1 MRRLECLFSSFLLKR
16 EALFRDLGIRMGKG
30 SDEAC
35 HRLHGSVYSENISCD
50 IEIFVVY
57 TVMTEK
63 KEEKEMPGD
72 INIVPVALLLADPT
86 RASILQE
93 LSDGRTLPAGE
104 LARRAHVTPST
115 ASAHLFKLIEAGLL
129 AVEKRGK
136 HRYYRIANPA
146 IVPAI
151 EALAALAPARPV
163 RSLRESQIAEAVRN
177 ARMCYNHL
185 AGNLGVKLSQALVD
199 KQVLDASDD
208 GYSITQGGLQWLS
221 TFGIDEAVLK
231 KQGSL
236 VVPHHID
243 WSERRPHIAGELGA
257 ALARR
262 LFDLEWITRTPSS
275 RAVRL
280 TATGQ
285 QALGDDFAIHA

>member
-1 MRRLECLFSSFLLKR
+1 
-16 EALFRDLGIRMGKG
+16 
-30 SDEAC
+30 
-35 HRLHGSVYSENISCD
+35 VYSKDISCG

-57 TVMTEK
+57 TVMIEK

-72 INIVPVALLLADPT
+72 INIVPVALLLADAT

-93 LSDGRTLPAGE
+93 LSDGRMLPAGE

-129 AVEKRGK
+129 AVEKQGK

-146 IVPAI
+146 IVQAI

-163 RSLRESQIAEAVRN
+163 HSLRESQIAEAVRN

-208 GYSITQGGLQWLS
+208 GYSITQSGLQWLY
-221 TFGIDEAVLK
+221 TFGIDESVLK

-236 VVPHHID
+236 VVPRHID
-243 WSERRPHIAGELGA
+243 WSERRSHIAGELGA

-262 LFDLEWITRTPSS
+262 LFDLEWIIHTPSS

-285 QALGDDFAIHA
+285 QVLRDEFAIHM

>member
-1 MRRLECLFSSFLLKR
+1 
-16 EALFRDLGIRMGKG
+16 
-30 SDEAC
+30 
-35 HRLHGSVYSENISCD
+35 
-50 IEIFVVY
+50 
-57 TVMTEK
+57 
-63 KEEKEMPGD
+63 MPGD
-72 INIVPVALLLADPT
+72 INIVPVASLLADPT
-86 RASILQE
+86 RAIILQE
-93 LSDGRTLPAGE
+93 LSDGRALPAGE
-104 LARRAHVTPST
+104 LAKRARVSSST

-129 AVEKRGK
+129 AVEKQGR

-146 IVPAI
+146 IVQAI
-151 EALAALAPARPV
+151 ETLAALSPVRPV
-163 RSLRESQIAEAVRN
+163 HSLRESQIAEAVRN

-199 KQVLDASDD
+199 KHVLDASDN
-208 GYSITQGGLQWLS
+208 GYSITPDGLQWLRD
-221 TFGIDEAVLK
+221 FGIDEAVLK
-231 KQGSL
+231 KRGSL

-262 LFDLEWITRTPSS
+262 FFDLEWITHTPSS

-285 QALGDDFAIHA
+285 QALQDQLALHT

>member
-1 MRRLECLFSSFLLKR
+1 
-16 EALFRDLGIRMGKG
+16 
-30 SDEAC
+30 
-35 HRLHGSVYSENISCD
+35 
-50 IEIFVVY
+50 
-57 TVMTEK
+57 
-63 KEEKEMPGD
+63 MPGD
-72 INIVPVALLLADPT
+72 INIAPIASLLADPT

-93 LSDGRTLPAGE
+93 LSDGRALPAGE
-104 LARRAHVTPST
+104 LARRARVASST

-129 AVEKRGK
+129 AVEKQGR
-136 HRYYRIANPA
+136 HRYYRIADPA
-146 IVPAI
+146 IVQAI
-151 EALAALAPARPV
+151 EALAALAPARPI
-163 RSLRESQIAEAVRN
+163 RSLRESQIAEAVRH

-199 KQVLDASDD
+199 KHVLDAGDD
-208 GYSITQGGLQWLS
+208 GYSITPNGLQWLRN
-221 TFGIDEAVLK
+221 FGISEAALK
-231 KQGSL
+231 KRDSL

-285 QALGDDFAIHA
+285 QALQDEFAIRV

>member
-1 MRRLECLFSSFLLKR
+1 
-16 EALFRDLGIRMGKG
+16 
-30 SDEAC
+30 
-35 HRLHGSVYSENISCD
+35 
-50 IEIFVVY
+50 
-57 TVMTEK
+57 
-63 KEEKEMPGD
+63 MPGD
-72 INIVPVALLLADPT
+72 INIVPVASLLADPT

-93 LSDGRTLPAGE
+93 LSDGRALPAGE
-104 LARRAHVTPST
+104 LARRARVSSST
-115 ASAHLFKLIEAGLL
+115 ASAHLFKLVEAGLL
-129 AVEKRGK
+129 AVEKQGR

-146 IVPAI
+146 IVQAI
-151 EALAALAPARPV
+151 EALAALAPARPI

-208 GYSITQGGLQWLS
+208 GYNITPDGLQWLRE
-221 TFGIDEAVLK
+221 FGIDEAVLK
-231 KQGSL
+231 KRGSL

-243 WSERRPHIAGELGA
+243 WSERRPHVAGELGA

-262 LFDLEWITRTPSS
+262 LFDLEWIIRTPSS

-285 QALGDDFAIHA
+285 QALQDEFALL

>member
-1 MRRLECLFSSFLLKR
+1 
-16 EALFRDLGIRMGKG
+16 
-30 SDEAC
+30 
-35 HRLHGSVYSENISCD
+35 
-50 IEIFVVY
+50 
-57 TVMTEK
+57 
-63 KEEKEMPGD
+63 MPGD
-72 INIVPVALLLADPT
+72 INIVPVASLLADPT
-86 RASILQE
+86 RAIILQE
-93 LSDGRTLPAGE
+93 LSDGRALPAGE
-104 LARRAHVTPST
+104 LAHRAHVSSST

-129 AVEKRGK
+129 AVEKQGR

-146 IVPAI
+146 IIQAI
-151 EALAALAPARPV
+151 ETLAALSPAHPIH
-163 RSLRESQIAEAVRN
+163 SLRESQIAEAVRN

-199 KQVLDASDD
+199 KHVLDASDN
-208 GYSITQGGLQWLS
+208 GYNITPNGLQWLRD
-221 TFGIDEAVLK
+221 FGIDEAMLK
-231 KQGSL
+231 KRGSL

-280 TATGQ
+280 TTTGQ
-285 QALGDDFAIHA
+285 QALQDEFAIHA

>member
-1 MRRLECLFSSFLLKR
+1 
-16 EALFRDLGIRMGKG
+16 
-30 SDEAC
+30 
-35 HRLHGSVYSENISCD
+35 
-50 IEIFVVY
+50 
-57 TVMTEK
+57 
-63 KEEKEMPGD
+63 MPGD
-72 INIVPVALLLADPT
+72 INIVPVASLLADPT

-93 LSDGRTLPAGE
+93 LSDGRALPAGE
-104 LARRAHVTPST
+104 LARRARVSSST
-115 ASAHLFKLIEAGLL
+115 ASAHLFKLVEAGLL
-129 AVEKRGK
+129 AVEKQGR

-146 IVPAI
+146 IVQAI
-151 EALAALAPARPV
+151 EALAALAPARPI

-185 AGNLGVKLSQALVD
+185 AGNLGVKLSQALVN
-199 KQVLDASDD
+199 KQVLDAADD
-208 GYSITQGGLQWLS
+208 GYNITPNGLQWLRD
-221 TFGIDEAVLK
+221 FGIDEAVLK
-231 KQGSL
+231 KRGAL

-243 WSERRPHIAGELGA
+243 WSERRPHVAGELGA

-285 QALGDDFAIHA
+285 QALQDEFALL